1 MTFWL
6 VVTVVR
12 LFNLVTGHTVV
23 RRGTGSVPADGA
35 AVLTIN
41 HTAYV
46 DFIYAGLDAYR
57 QDRRQVRFMGKV
69 ELSGNPVL
77 RWAMR
82 GCGVILVDRSAGR
95 DSYVAAVEELRR
107 GEVVGIYPEATISR
121 SFEIKAFKSGAA
133 RMALEADVPIIP
145 VIVWGAQRI
154 ATKGRPRHLGRTK
167 TPVTVAVGEPI
178 AATGTAEEL
187 TAKLREEMQAMLL
200 DVQAAY
206 GPHPAGEDWV
216 PARLGGSAPTVE
228 QADELDRRARKG
240 H

>member
-12 LFNLVTGHTVV
+12 LFNLVTGHRVT
-23 RRGTGSVPADGA
+23 RRGTGQVPTDGA
-35 AVLTIN
+35 ALLAIN

-46 DFIYAGLDAYR
+46 DFIYAGLEAYR
-57 QDRRQVRFMGKV
+57 HDRRQVRFMGKV

-121 SFEIKAFKSGAA
+121 SFELKGFKSGAA
-133 RMALEADVPIIP
+133 RMALEVDVPIIP

-154 ATKGRPRHLGRTK
+154 ATKGLPRHLGRTS
-167 TPVTVAVGEPI
+167 TPVMVSVGEPI
-178 AATGTAEEL
+178 APSGTADEL
-187 TAKLREEMQAMLL
+187 SARLRDAMQALLL
-200 DVQAAY
+200 DAQDAY
-206 GPHPAGEDWV
+206 GPHPAGADWV
-216 PARLGGSAPTVE
+216 PARLGGSAPTLDD
-228 QADELDRRARKG
+228 ADEIERRARKRT
-240 H
+240 

>member
-12 LFNLVTGHTVV
+12 LFNLVTGHRVV
-23 RRGTGSVPADGA
+23 RRGTSRIPADGA
-35 AVLTIN
+35 AVLAIN

-46 DFIYAGLDAYR
+46 DFVYVGLEAYR
-57 QDRRQVRFMGKV
+57 RDRRQVRFMGKV

-95 DSYVAAVEELRR
+95 DSFVAAVEELRK

-121 SFEIKAFKSGAA
+121 SFELKTFKSGAA

-145 VIVWGAQRI
+145 AIVWGAQRI
-154 ATKGRPRHLGRTK
+154 ATKGRPKHLGRTR
-167 TPVTVAVGEPI
+167 TPVVVSIGEPL
-178 AATGTAEEL
+178 TPSGTPDEL
-187 TAKLREEMQAMLL
+187 TARLRDAMQVLLL
-200 DVQAAY
+200 DAQDAY
-206 GPHPAGEDWV
+206 GRHPAGEDWV
-216 PARLGGSAPTVE
+216 PVRLGGSAPTLAE
-228 QADELDRRARKG
+228 ADELDRIARNDT
-240 H
+240 

>member
-35 AVLTIN
+35 AVLAIN

-133 RMALEADVPIIP
+133 RMALDADVPIIP

>member
-1 MTFWL
+1 MTFRL
-6 VVTVVR
+6 VVAVVR
-12 LFNLVTGHTVV
+12 LFNLLTGHRLV
-23 RRGTGSVPADGA
+23 RQGGGRVPAEGG
-35 AVLTIN
+35 AVLAIN

-46 DFIYAGLDAYR
+46 DFIYVGLEAYR
-57 QDRRQVRFMGKV
+57 HDRRQVRFMGKV

-95 DSYVAAVEELRR
+95 DSFVAAVEELRR

-133 RMALEADVPIIP
+133 RMALEAEVPIIP

-167 TPVTVAVGEPI
+167 TPVTVSVGEPI
-178 AATGTAEEL
+178 AATGSAEEL
-187 TAKLREEMQAMLL
+187 TARLRDVMQTMLL
-200 DVQAAY
+200 DVQQTY
-206 GPHPAGEDWV
+206 GPHPPGEDWV
-216 PARLGGSAPTVE
+216 PARLGGSAPTLAE
-228 QADELDRRARKG
+228 ADELDRRAREDT
-240 H
+240 

>member
-12 LFNLVTGHTVV
+12 LFNLVTGHQVA
-23 RRGTGSVPADGA
+23 RRGSGQVPSKGA
-35 AVLTIN
+35 AVLAIN

-46 DFIYAGLDAYR
+46 DFIYVGLDAYR
-57 QDRRQVRFMGKV
+57 HDRRQVRFMGKV

-82 GCGVILVDRSAGR
+82 GCGVILVDRAAGR
-95 DSYVAAVEELRR
+95 DSFVAAVEELRR

-121 SFEIKAFKSGAA
+121 SFELKAFKSGAA

-145 VIVWGAQRI
+145 AIVWGAQRI
-154 ATKGRPRHLGRTK
+154 ATKGRPRHLGRTR

-178 AATGTAEEL
+178 APTGTTEEL
-187 TAKLREEMQAMLL
+187 TARLRGAMQALLL
-200 DVQAAY
+200 DVQDSY

-216 PARLGGSAPTVE
+216 PARLGGSAPTLAE
-228 QADELDRRARKG
+228 ADEIDRRARKDT
-240 H
+240 

>member
-1 MTFWL
+1 MTFRL
-6 VVTVVR
+6 MVAVVR
-12 LFNLVTGHTVV
+12 LFNLVTGHRLV
-23 RRGTGSVPADGA
+23 RQGDGRVPAEGG
-35 AVLTIN
+35 AVLAIN

-46 DFIYAGLDAYR
+46 DFIYAGLEAYR
-57 QDRRQVRFMGKV
+57 HDRRKVRFMGKV
-69 ELSGNPVL
+69 ELSGNAVL

-95 DSYVAAVEELRR
+95 DAFIAAVEELRC

-154 ATKGRPRHLGRTK
+154 ATKGRPRHLGRTR
-167 TPVTVAVGEPI
+167 TPVMVSVGEPI
-178 AATGTAEEL
+178 GATGTAEEL
-187 TAKLREEMQAMLL
+187 TARLRDVMQTMLV
-200 DVQAAY
+200 DARQAY

-216 PARLGGSAPTVE
+216 PARLGGSAPTLDE
-228 QADELDRRARKG
+228 ADELDRRAKEDT
-240 H
+240 

>member
-1 MTFWL
+1 MTFRL
-6 VVTVVR
+6 VVAVVR
-12 LFNLVTGHTVV
+12 LFNLVTGHRLL
-23 RRGTGSVPADGA
+23 RRGDGRVPTEGGA
-35 AVLTIN
+35 VVAIN

-46 DFIYAGLDAYR
+46 DFIYAGLEVYR
-57 QDRRQVRFMGKV
+57 HDRRQLRFMGKV
-69 ELSGNPVL
+69 ELSGNPLL
-77 RWAMR
+77 RWVMR

-95 DSYVAAVEELRR
+95 DSFVAAVDELRR

-167 TPVTVAVGEPI
+167 TPVMVSVGEPI
-178 AATGTAEEL
+178 AATGTADEL
-187 TAKLREEMQAMLL
+187 SARLRDAMQTMLL
-200 DVQAAY
+200 DVQRAY

-216 PARLGGSAPTVE
+216 PARLGGSAPTLAE
-228 QADELDRRARKG
+228 ADEIDRQAREDT
-240 H
+240 

>member
-1 MTFWL
+1 MTFRL
-6 VVTVVR
+6 VVAVVR
-12 LFNLVTGHTVV
+12 LFNLVTGHRLV
-23 RRGTGSVPADGA
+23 RHGDGRVPAEGGA
-35 AVLTIN
+35 VVAIN

-57 QDRRQVRFMGKV
+57 HDRRQLRFMGKV

-95 DSYVAAVEELRR
+95 DSFVAAVEELRR

-167 TPVTVAVGEPI
+167 TPVMVSVGEPI
-178 AATGTAEEL
+178 GTTGTAEEL
-187 TAKLREEMQAMLL
+187 TARLRDVMQTMLV
-200 DVQAAY
+200 DAQQAY
-206 GPHPAGEDWV
+206 GTHPAGEDWV
-216 PARLGGSAPTVE
+216 PARLGGSAPTLAE
-228 QADELDRRARKG
+228 ADELDHRAREDT
-240 H
+240 

>member
-1 MTFWL
+1 VTFWL

-12 LFNLVTGHTVV
+12 LFNLVTGHRVT
-23 RRGTGSVPADGA
+23 RRGTGQVPTDGA
-35 AVLTIN
+35 ALLAIN

-46 DFIYAGLDAYR
+46 DFIYAGLEAYR
-57 QDRRQVRFMGKV
+57 HDRRQVRFMGKV

-121 SFEIKAFKSGAA
+121 SFELKGFKSGAA
-133 RMALEADVPIIP
+133 RMALEVGVPIIP

-154 ATKGRPRHLGRTK
+154 ATKGLPRHLGRTS
-167 TPVTVAVGEPI
+167 TPVMVSVGEPI
-178 AATGTAEEL
+178 APSGTAEEL
-187 TAKLREEMQAMLL
+187 SARLRDAMQTLLL
-200 DVQAAY
+200 DVQDAY
-206 GPHPAGEDWV
+206 GPHPAGADWV
-216 PARLGGSAPTVE
+216 PARLGGSAPTL
-228 QADELDRRARKG
+228 DEAEEIERRARKRT
-240 H
+240 

>member
-1 MTFWL
+1 VTFWL

-35 AVLTIN
+35 AVLAIN